1 VIGRVIPPDRRR
13 GHRLSAVEDSAP
25 AIRAADQDTALSD
38 GHHLARGAAANALV
52 LVAANFRAVF
62 TFLIARLL
70 GDAALGRF
78 GMAFAATELLS
89 KIGTLGLD
97 GAVIPLIAR
106 RAAAGDGDGV
116 RDVFRRAARMAA
128 VGSVATAILATPIA
142 WWLAT
147 TDRISGLEGGG
158 ALMLLA
164 LPGIA
169 LARVATAASRSVL
182 SMSNEFYSRG
192 LTETWVTTAVFVV
205 AVALGLRDSAPAL
218 AVVAGT
224 SAAAVVALLLASRAL
239 RRGPPAAAAS
249 DGRPDGPVTTNA
261 LLRFSAPIG
270 GASLLTVVVMQ
281 ADVLLLG
288 ALVGRVAGVTAAS
301 FGVYCAAAQIAVG
314 MRKVRQVFDPV
325 FAPVIASRAAVDPQ
339 ALRATV
345 AAPGRWV
352 LTAQLA
358 LVGVLTLSG
367 GSVLSIY
374 GASFRQGSTWLAI
387 LALAHG
393 ANSFAGL
400 VETLLLVHRPGINL
414 INAAITAVVLVGAGL
429 ILVPM
434 IGIAGAAWATLIGFA
449 VQGALRFIELRYVFG
464 WSWPWASLWRPAL
477 IFVVALAPA
486 IAVRMAGR
494 ELLSGAVFVAVYG
507 LSWRTFGLAPE
518 DREIWNRLM
527 HARRALRPR
536 EIDNAV
542 SDSGSLDSRRP
553 LTTQ

>member
-1 VIGRVIPPDRRR
+1 VIGRVIPLDRH
-13 GHRLSAVEDSAP
+13 GGDRLPSDDDSAR
-25 AIRAADQDTALSD
+25 AIRSADRDTALAD

-97 GAVIPLIAR
+97 GAVIPLMAR
-106 RAAAGDGDGV
+106 RTTAGDGAGA

-128 VGSVATAILATPIA
+128 VVSIATAIVATPIA

-192 LTETWVTTAVFVV
+192 LTETWVTTAAFVA

-239 RRGPPAAAAS
+239 RLAAPAAS
-249 DGRPDGPVTTNA
+249 GGRGDDEPVTTNA
-261 LLRFSAPIG
+261 LLRCSAPIA

-288 ALVGRVAGVTAAS
+288 ALVGRAAGVTAAS

-314 MRKVRQVFDPV
+314 MRKVRQVFDPI
-325 FAPVIASRAAVDPQ
+325 FAPVIASRAAVDPL

-374 GASFRQGSTWLAI
+374 GGSFRQGSTWLAI

-414 INAAITAVVLVGAGL
+414 INAAVTAVVLVGTGL

-434 IGIAGAAWATLIGFA
+434 MGVAGAAWATLIGFA

-464 WSWPWASLWRPAL
+464 WSWPWSSLWRPAL
-477 IFVVALAPA
+477 IFIVALAPA
-486 IAVRMAGR
+486 VAVRVAGR
-494 ELLSGAVFVAVYG
+494 ELLSGAVFVVVYG
-507 LSWRTFGLAPE
+507 LSWRAFGLAPE

-527 HARRALRPR
+527 HARRTARPR
-536 EIDNAV
+536 EIEPPV
-542 SDSGSLDSRRP
+542 SDAGSLDSRRP